1 MKKTKRTLLT
11 AIALSVSTS
20 SSTMEAFA
28 KNKEPMAALYGPPW
42 AAASRGDVNWDHVI
56 DAKDLATMLT
66 FQHGDTDVVYSP
78 ELADIDLDGVSNAK
92 DIKML
97 LNYLTGFTDAV
108 KLAEDVD
115 GDMQVEYEDLL
126 YLEDAIEGGYADEKK
141 YDINHDGKYDQE
153 DIAILKQYLKRQPL
167 DLDSDSNVNL
177 KDLKVLVSALKQSVD
192 DEKYDLTNDGKV
204 NINDV
209 NKLANML
216 LELGFSKDEIDGIL
230 EQLELPATTTTTVTT
245 SDGFHTVYGTVAA
258 TTTTMTV
265 PTYDVIYGPA
275 PASN

>member
-11 AIALSVSTS
+11 AIALSVTTS

-28 KNKEPMAALYGPPW
+28 KNKEPMSALYGPPW

-66 FQHGDTDVVYSP
+66 FQHGATDAVYSP

-97 LNYLTGFTDAV
+97 INYLTGFTDAV

-126 YLEDAIEGGYADEKK
+126 YLEEAIEGGYADEKK
-141 YDINHDGKYDQE
+141 FDINHDGKYDQE
-153 DIAILKQYLKRQPL
+153 DIAILKQYLKRQPMDL
-167 DLDSDSNVNL
+167 DLDSNVNL

-192 DEKYDLTNDGKV
+192 DEKYDLTNDGTV
-204 NINDV
+204 DLQDV
-209 NKLANML
+209 TLLANML
-216 LELGFSKDEIDGIL
+216 LELGYSGDDINVVL
-230 EQLELPATTTTTVTT
+230 AELNMPTTTTT
-245 SDGFHTVYGTVAA
+245 AA